1 MQAKIL
7 KVETLS
13 DAVCSQISYHS
24 EGSNSSETLKAPGS
38 IAAENFATPFVP
50 MVCEMTA
57 SYTADRLEESAVPAY
72 QNSEGSIHLSVRL
85 QLVR

>member
-1 MQAKIL
+1 
-7 KVETLS
+7 
-13 DAVCSQISYHS
+13 
-24 EGSNSSETLKAPGS
+24 
-38 IAAENFATPFVP
+38 

-85 QLVR
+85 QLVRYLTTVVVLECLRLRYEICWKFLFPLVACSCPFPV